1 MLGSSPSSCLFA
13 ARLAG
18 GVKEASWGWLVD
30 AYHTKSSAASTTV
43 PETALH
49 VGGPGD
55 GVSNRFPI

>member
-1 MLGSSPSSCLFA
+1 MLVRRKTS
-13 ARLAG
+13 R

-30 AYHTKSSAASTTV
+30 AYHTKSSAASTAV

-49 VGGPGD
+49 VGGPED